1 MYCLKRSKHFC
12 FASSCTLY
20 PFPLC
25 LYVWLSQGDVK
36 FAEVLEKM
44 GAKLT
49 WESNAMTVSRDKDTP
64 LRGVDVD
71 CGEIP
76 DAAMTLAVRV

>member
-1 MYCLKRSKHFC
+1 MTRLC
-12 FASSCTLY
+12 F
-20 PFPLC
+20 PRNPLC
-25 LYVWLSQGDVK
+25 VLRLHCSVCQGDVK

-76 DAAMTLAVRV
+76 DAAMTLAVSGYI